1 MKKTYIAYRPMMS
14 EPETEVATSIEFDA
28 FSDTTEKV
36 WRVRWFSPYWCREMS
51 EDFEHEPSSEI
62 IAALIAKSEHA
73 DEVWEA

>member
-1 MKKTYIAYRPMMS
+1 MEKTYTVYKPMTS
-14 EPETEVATSIEFDA
+14 EPETEVTVSVEFDT

-51 EDFEHEPSSEI
+51 EDFEDEPSSDE

-73 DEVWEA
+73 DEVWG